1 MTDEIAVVVSPA
13 LVRALAEF
21 AALAARRGSAGDGC
35 AGAKD
40 MLAGRAAL
48 DTLDLSNY
56 EPASSFDPAWQ

>member
-21 AALAARRGSAGDGC
+21 AALPLAEDRLATAALAL
-35 AGAKD
+35 KD
-40 MLAGRAAL
+40 MLAGRAVL

-56 EPASSFDPAWQ
+56 EPAPSFDPTWQ

>member
-21 AALAARRGSAGDGC
+21 AALPLAEDRQALAALAL
-35 AGAKD
+35 KD

-48 DTLDLSNY
+48 DALDVRNY
-56 EPASSFDPAWQ
+56 EPAGSFDPAWP